1 MKIFK
6 IVALTLVIALLLGG
20 CSLTRVDQE
29 KVADL
34 VVAKVNGTDIHRY
47 EINEGDV
54 SYAVQFQVYMAQ
66 QQGISYT
73 KEQIEEMFKSQRE
86 SALEERVK
94 AEVLLQ
100 KAAELGLALTEEEK
114 AENLTDA
121 QEYLDN
127 MKNLIIDQVK
137 QEFAQAAE
145 AEAALEETID
155 NEDKVADDTAD
166 DASDETADDTDD
178 TAEDTADDATDETA
192 EDTADETADD
202 AQEPEQTEEPTD
214 PEVLAEGEKRYQEYL
229 QENEITL
236 ESTQEEY
243 NKQDLITK
251 VREYCIGF
259 AEVTDEDVRTW
270 YDQTLAKQQ
279 EEIDAGAGAFEQL
292 IRGNKIYTYV
302 PEGVVAVR
310 DVVVAFDETLST
322 DLKAAYNEDQTSQ
335 YDALLGAALSEHAD
349 YISTAADIKA
359 RIEGG
364 ETIEEVVEA
373 MSADTENI
381 TETSSPD
388 GYVID
393 PRTESYSGAFVDA
406 AKGLETIGDLSEP
419 FADYDGVHVLQLV
432 KVYEP
437 GVVPFDEL
445 KDSIKKALQ
454 PGAEEDKYNEMLE
467 QWIEDAN
474 VKYYFDRMHSYRD

>member
-34 VVAKVNGTDIHRY
+34 VVANVNGMDIHRY
-47 EINEGDV
+47 EINEGDI
-54 SYAVQFQVYMAQ
+54 SYAVQFQLYMAQ
-66 QQGISYT
+66 QQGISYSQ
-73 KEQIEEMFKSQRE
+73 EQIEEMVKSQRE

-114 AENLTDA
+114 AENLTEA

-127 MKNLIIDQVK
+127 MKNLFIDQVK
-137 QEFAQAAE
+137 QEFEQA

-155 NEDKVADDTAD
+155 NEDQAADDTAD
-166 DASDETADDTDD
+166 DASDETADNTDA
-178 TAEDTADDATDETA
+178 AEDTVDDSEEVADDV
-192 EDTADETADD
+192 
-202 AQEPEQTEEPTD
+202 QEPEQTEEPTD

-236 ESTQEEY
+236 ESTQEDY
-243 NKQDLITK
+243 NKQDLIAK
-251 VREYCIGF
+251 VREYSIGF

-270 YDQTLAKQQ
+270 YDQTLVKQQ

-292 IRGNKIYTYV
+292 ISGNKIYTYV

-310 DVVVAFDETLST
+310 DVVVAFDETLSK
-322 DLKAAYNEDQTSQ
+322 DLKAAYDGDQTSQ
-335 YDALLGAALSEHAD
+335 YDTLLGVALTEHAD
-349 YISTAADIKA
+349 YISTSSDIKA

-373 MSADTENI
+373 MSADMENI
-381 TETSSPD
+381 SETSSPD

-393 PRTESYSGAFVDA
+393 PRTQSYSGAFVEA
-406 AKGLETIGDLSEP
+406 AKGLENVGDLSEP

-437 GVVPFDEL
+437 GIVLFDEL

-467 QWIEDAN
+467 QWIEEAN
-474 VKYYFDRMHSYRD
+474 VKYYFDRLHSYRD

>member
-34 VVAKVNGTDIHRY
+34 VVARVNDTDIHRY
-47 EINEGDV
+47 EINEGDI
-54 SYAVQFQVYMAQ
+54 SYAVQFQLYMGQ
-66 QQGISYT
+66 QQGISYS
-73 KEQIEEMFKSQRE
+73 KEQVEEMFKSQRE

-100 KAAELGLALTEEEK
+100 KAAELDINLTDEEK

-121 QEYLDN
+121 QKYLDN
-127 MKNLIIDQVK
+127 MKNLMIDQVK

-155 NEDKVADDTAD
+155 NEEGAADDTAD
-166 DASDETADDTDD
+166 DSEEAADDTTDETADDAANTEE
-178 TAEDTADDATDETA
+178 TTEDAAN
-192 EDTADETADD
+192 ETADD
-202 AQEPEQTEEPTD
+202 AQEPDQTEEPTD
-214 PEVLAEGEKRYQEYL
+214 PKVLAEAEKRYQEYVK
-229 QENEITL
+229 ENEITL
-236 ESTQEEY
+236 ESVQEDN
-243 NKQDLITK
+243 NKKDLIAK

-270 YDQTLAKQQ
+270 YDQTLVKQQ

-292 IRGNKIYTYV
+292 ISGNKIYTYV

-322 DLKAAYNEDQTSQ
+322 DLKTAYNSDQTSQ

-349 YISTAADIKA
+349 FISTGADIKA

-373 MSADTENI
+373 MSADMENI
-381 TETSSPD
+381 SETSSPD

-393 PRTESYSGAFVDA
+393 PRTQSYSGAFVEA
-406 AKGLETIGDLSEP
+406 AKGLKNVGDLSEP
-419 FADYDGVHVLQLV
+419 FADYGGVHVLQLV

-437 GVVPFDEL
+437 GVVGFDEL

-474 VKYYFDRMHSYRD
+474 VKYYFDRLHSYRD